1 MTDSASA
8 LRQVTAWFDTV
19 GTAGLQLPNGWFGR
33 PYDNRHELTW
43 SQARPHKLLLELDAQ
58 LLLVLADPGEPT
70 TEGRDLIV
78 PFGQLVFDWQGYGD
92 LQNHADLFRRSS
104 LTFVDLRL
112 PAD

>member
-1 MTDSASA
+1 MRSSSPIPAWTAPSRPGDDRFVTDTASA

-58 LLLVLADPGEPT
+58 LLLVLTDPGEPT
-70 TEGRDLIV
+70 TQDRDLCAC
-78 PFGQLVFDWQGYGD
+78 LRQG
-92 LQNHADLFRRSS
+92 RSHDS
-104 LTFVDLRL
+104 S
-112 PAD
+112 